1 MYYLTSYLSIVATTL
16 VLKTLGIQ
24 DESLADIRT
33 KIMHC
38 LLLMTD
44 EFTSRSIK
52 ADRDSQNL
60 TTLKL
65 KRYYSRED
73 IQDND
78 KRQEEIGTLES
89 ILSWCSSNHN
99 MVMLHDDGMCNVC
112 L

>member
-24 DESLADIRT
+24 DESLADIRK

-44 EFTSRSIK
+44 EFTSRS
-52 ADRDSQNL
+52 ARDSQNL

-78 KRQEEIGTLES
+78 KRQ
-89 ILSWCSSNHN
+89 
-99 MVMLHDDGMCNVC
+99 
-112 L
+112 